1 LATKLKNIRFS
12 NWFKLLAI
20 VIGISGVVLS
30 FYGAIRYSDFPYGL
44 QSDYKQSKILEEE
57 ITDISTNILKQ
68 IQLKSEE
75 NIKTGVAI
83 TDNEL
88 KRKIDDI
95 KNEKNNKVLDIT
107 EEYKELIRSSK
118 QNNPNEF
125 QRLTEERDE
134 KIASTKQDYDKK
146 IAGAKNDLIAEELM
160 EYNKAKRYTEN
171 YEGLYYTM
179 VPNGTVSGKET
190 EFYKTLPYYTKSSD
204 FNDGILYIG
213 FSEEAFIK
221 QAAQY
226 DVRHRNGLAGI
237 YMLLSGLGLI
247 FLSVAW
253 LMFSAGRTPSR
264 DELQFSFFDK
274 VHLDI
279 GLLIAGAIAMSSCI
293 VATILIIKMQNFQL
307 ANLLSLLLL
316 VITYLTMAAYA
327 VMFAKRAKSGEIIKH
342 TLMYKVLKS
351 IRTTINKTIDTT
363 LDSPADSQVFA
374 KKAVWFLLLYTVA
387 LGIIGLVFVILAA
400 GMHGIIGLSVALA
413 LFALLL
419 FSIVNVLQKRFTAF
433 MILAE
438 GIKKIKHGDFNHKIP
453 ACGFSAIDTIT
464 EDVNSIADGVKDA
477 VDREMKAEH
486 MKVELITNVSHDLK
500 TPLTSIITYS
510 DLLSQDNITI
520 EQVKDYVEILKNKS
534 VRLKQM
540 VDDLFEVSKAQSG
553 SISIKLE
560 ELCLNDLITQSFA
573 EYEEDFK
580 KANLNAIL
588 NLPQN
593 KIMVL
598 ADGAKMW
605 RVLSN
610 LYNNAIKY
618 SMAGTRVYVDVE
630 VVKDNVT
637 ITIKN
642 IANYSMH
649 FKSEEIFERF
659 KRGDESRT
667 GEGSGLGLAIVKSFM
682 TLQKGSCNVVVDGDL
697 FKVTLTLKQEC

>member
-12 NWFKLLAI
+12 NWFKLLAL
-20 VIGISGVVLS
+20 VVGISGVMLS
-30 FYGAIRYSDFPYGL
+30 FYGVIRYPDFPYGL
-44 QSDYKQSKILEEE
+44 QSNYKESKNLEEE
-57 ITDISTNILKQ
+57 IRGISAKILRQ
-68 IQLKSEE
+68 THLKSEE
-75 NIKTGVAI
+75 NIKTGAMI

-88 KRKIDDI
+88 KEKIDDI
-95 KNEKNNKVLDIT
+95 KDKKNNEILHIT
-107 EEYKELIRSSK
+107 EEYKDLIKFSQESSPK
-118 QNNPNEF
+118 EF
-125 QRLTEERDE
+125 QRISEERDE
-134 KIASTKQDYDKK
+134 LIASARQNYDKK
-146 IAGAKNDLIAEELM
+146 IAGAKEDLIAEELL
-160 EYNKAKRYTEN
+160 EYNKAKRYIEN
-171 YEGLYYTM
+171 YEGLYYTI
-179 VPNGTVSGKET
+179 VPNSTVAGKEID
-190 EFYKTLPYYTKSSD
+190 FYKTLPYYTKIND
-204 FNDGILYIG
+204 DNDGILYIG
-213 FSEEAFIK
+213 FSEDTFAK
-221 QAAQY
+221 QVSKY
-226 DVRHRNGLAGI
+226 DVRYRNGLTGI
-237 YMLLSGLGLI
+237 YMLLTGLGLI
-247 FLSVAW
+247 CLSIAW
-253 LMFSAGRTPSR
+253 LIFSAGRSPNR
-264 DELQFSFFDK
+264 DELHFNFYDK
-274 VHLDI
+274 VYLDV
-279 GLLIAGAIAMSSCI
+279 GLLIVGTIVMTSCI
-293 VATILIIKMQNFQL
+293 VAAILTIKMKTFQL
-307 ANLLSLLLL
+307 SNLLSPLLL
-316 VITYLTMAAYA
+316 VIAYLTMAAYA
-327 VMFAKRAKSGEIIKH
+327 VMFAKRIKNSEVYKH
-342 TLMYKVLKS
+342 TLMYKMLKS
-351 IRTTINKTIDTT
+351 IKTKINKMIDTT
-363 LDSPADSQVFA
+363 LNSPTDSQAFT
-374 KKAVWFLLLYTVA
+374 KKTIWFLLLYAVA

-400 GMHGIIGLSVALA
+400 GMHVIIALPVALT

-419 FSIVNVLQKRFTAF
+419 VSIMNVLLKRLTAF
-433 MILAE
+433 MTLAE
-438 GIKKIKHGDFNHKIP
+438 GIKKIKNGDFNHKIP
-453 ACGFSAIDTIT
+453 ACGFYTIDTIA
-464 EDVNSIADGVKDA
+464 EDINNIAHGVNDA

-560 ELCLNDLITQSFA
+560 ELCLNDLITQSSA